1 MNKTSK
7 SWFLILMGTLLMVAP
22 FPVQGE
28 EAGSEDVVEDID
40 LLEMK
45 VDTVVT
51 GMRRNQDV
59 KDMPYSVSV
68 ITAEDLRQ
76 AGISNVPDA
85 FRLVC
90 GVDVASVLY
99 GWETVAPR
107 GFYGSRV
114 DQNLVLIDGRHM
126 YEPVVGGTP
135 WSSWPLQIE
144 DIERIEVIR
153 GSGGVTWGSSATN
166 GVINVVTKDPADQL
180 GVTTRARGGSRGY
193 NEEYVGGAV
202 TDGKLRMRV
211 SGGYE
216 GSDGF
221 LEGPGFLNKLWGR
234 QDNEYKGGS
243 FALKGVYDQ
252 SARDSITFGAGSHA
266 MDGLYSISPFMRMA
280 KSNPNSQANYAQVG
294 WHHDIA
300 KDNSFQLNGYF
311 HDFFQDTGMETI
323 KYRFQQFGL
332 DFSNTFKPADNH
344 TLTWGIDSRAD
355 YTDAAASEP
364 QFLSKQFVGNGVIGT
379 YVQDEWKFA
388 PKWVLEL
395 GGRIDYDFY
404 GGFQPSARTS
414 LGYKPTEQSMIY
426 GAVSRA
432 YLMPPAAGRFADFT
446 MMNKTNHMHAISGM
460 GATTAM
466 EYEIGYRNKF
476 LDNKIETNCAVY
488 WHEYYDAIGTE
499 TIYHLPPKMI
509 DMPVTNIGSYSI
521 YGFESE
527 AKYKITKKLS
537 MIGNYTFQEPDWRSP
552 VRFTSAMDLN
562 TPPKHKFMIGPR
574 YDLTDKIHLSGQL
587 FYVSKVK
594 APNPTFPIFQKHI
607 DEYFRLDLRAEYEF
621 IKNRAWFAVGVQNLL
636 DPAHFEGTSSME
648 SEAQVPRMVYLEVK
662 MTFK

>member
-1 MNKTSK
+1 MNRYKK
-7 SWFLILMGTLLMVAP
+7 IWVALLMGSFLLAGP
-22 FPVQGE
+22 LSAKGE
-28 EAGSEDVVEDID
+28 DSSTETMDDID
-40 LLEMK
+40 LLEMD

-51 GMRRNQDV
+51 GMRRKQDV

-107 GFYGSRV
+107 GFYGARV

-126 YEPVVGGTP
+126 YEPVLGGTP

-144 DIERIEVIR
+144 DIERIEIIR

-166 GVINVVTKDPADQL
+166 GVINVITKDPADQL
-180 GVTTRARGGSRGY
+180 GVTTRARGGSRGT
-193 NEEYVGGAV
+193 NQEYIGGGFSE
-202 TDGKLRMRV
+202 GKLRMRV

-221 LEGPGFLNKLWGR
+221 LEGPGFLNKLWGT
-234 QDNEYKGGS
+234 QDNEYKGGN
-243 FALKGVYDQ
+243 FAMKGVYDK
-252 SARDSITFGAGSHA
+252 SARDTISFGAGSQVV
-266 MDGLYSISPFMRMA
+266 DGFYSISPFMRVA
-280 KSNPNSQANYAQVG
+280 KSNPNIEASYAQVG

-300 KDNSFQLNGYF
+300 KDNSFQLNGYLHDYF
-311 HDFFQDTGMETI
+311 HDTGMETI

-332 DFSNTFKPADNH
+332 DFSHSFKPADDH

-355 YTDAAASEP
+355 YTDASYSDP
-364 QFLSKQFVGNGVIGT
+364 QFLTNEYVGNGIIGT

-404 GGFQPSARTS
+404 GGFQPSARGS
-414 LGYKPTEQSMIY
+414 LGYKPTDDSMIY
-426 GAVSRA
+426 GALSRA
-432 YLMPPAAGRFADFT
+432 YLMPPAAGRFVDFK
-446 MMNKTNHMHAISGM
+446 MMNNTNRMHAAPSLDATSMM
-460 GATTAM
+460 G
-466 EYEIGYRNKF
+466 YEVGYRKKF
-476 LDNKIETNCAVY
+476 FEKIETNCAVY
-488 WHEYYDAIGTE
+488 WHEYYRAIGTE
-499 TIYHLPPKMI
+499 TIYHLPPKEI
-509 DMPVTNIGSYSI
+509 DMPVGNIGRYSI

-537 MIGNYTFQEPDWRSP
+537 LLGNYTYQAPDWRSN

-574 YDLTDKIHLSGQL
+574 YDLTDKIHLSSQL
-587 FYVSKVK
+587 FYVSKTK

-621 IKNRAWFAVGVQNLL
+621 IKDRGWFAVGVQNLL

>member
-1 MNKTSK
+1 MNKHLKIWVLVLVGS
-7 SWFLILMGTLLMVAP
+7 LLVAAP
-22 FPVQGE
+22 APARGE
-28 EAGSEDVVEDID
+28 DAATETMEDID
-40 LLEMK
+40 LLEMN

-51 GMRRNQDV
+51 GMRRKQDI

-107 GFYGSRV
+107 GFYGARV

-166 GVINVVTKDPADQL
+166 GVINVITKDPADQL
-180 GVTTRARGGSRGY
+180 GVTVRGRGGSRGT
-193 NEEYVGGAV
+193 NQEYLGGGFSE
-202 TDGKLRMRV
+202 GKLRMRV

-221 LEGPGFLNKLWGR
+221 LEGPGFLNKLWGT
-234 QDNEYKGGS
+234 QDNEYKGGN

-252 SARDSITFGAGSHA
+252 SARDTITFGAGSQA
-266 MDGLYSISPFMRMA
+266 VDGFYSVSPFMRVA
-280 KSNPNSQANYAQVG
+280 KSNPNIQTNYAQVG
-294 WHHDIA
+294 WHHDIS

-311 HDFFQDTGMETI
+311 HDFFHDIGMQTVE
-323 KYRFQQFGL
+323 YRFQQFGL

-364 QFLSKQFVGNGVIGT
+364 QFLTKKYVGNGIIGT

-404 GGFQPSARTS
+404 GGFQPSARGS

-432 YLMPPAAGRFADFT
+432 YLMPPAAGRFVDFKL
-446 MMNKTNHMHAISGM
+446 MNNTNRMHADSSLSPTTSM
-460 GATTAM
+460 G
-466 EYEIGYRNKF
+466 YELGYRNKF
-476 LDNKIETNCAVY
+476 FEKIETNCAVY
-488 WHEYYDAIGTE
+488 WQEYYRAIGTE
-499 TIYHLPPKMI
+499 TIYHLPPKEI
-509 DMPVTNIGSYSI
+509 DMPVGNIGAYSI
-521 YGFESE
+521 YGFEAD

-537 MIGNYTFQEPDWRSP
+537 LLGNYTYQEPDWRST

-562 TPPKHKFMIGPR
+562 SPPKHKFMIGPR

-607 DEYFRLDLRAEYEF
+607 DEYFRVDLRAEYEF
-621 IKNRAWFAVGVQNLL
+621 IKDRAWFAVGVQNLL

-648 SEAQVPRMVYLEVK
+648 SEGQVPRMVYLEVK